1 MLIISAVAL
10 FILLL
15 LAISYFGYR
24 QYVKPTRL
32 YRRLSPENA
41 DVEAGTEM
49 AKEARKVPVQVL
61 EALGSSSPMAEP
73 GGSPT
78 HLELTAAGFRSD
90 NALNIFAGIRLAAC
104 IVLPLVAFSYRFA
117 AGGSS
122 KSALL
127 LTAAAAGLGYMG
139 PGMVLERLVK
149 RRQKRLRLS
158 LPDALDLMVV
168 SVEAGLGL
176 DQAIHHTAR
185 ELAVAHKELC
195 EELSLISLQIRAGTR
210 RSDAFRNLADRTG
223 EEEIKKLVSLLIQ
236 TDRFG
241 TSVADSLRSHSDYMR
256 VRRRQDAEER
266 AAKVGVKLVF
276 PIFFCILPSMMLVSA
291 GPGIL
296 QICKSLF
303 PMLKNFGQ
311 Q

>member
-1 MLIISAVAL
+1 MLIAAAFGL
-10 FILLL
+10 FLLLL
-15 LAISYFGYR
+15 LAITYFGYR
-24 QYVKPTRL
+24 QYVKPAGI
-32 YRRLSPENA
+32 YRRLSQAPAPSEV
-41 DVEAGTEM
+41 DGLHVEETRTLPA
-49 AKEARKVPVQVL
+49 QVF
-61 EALGSSSPMAEP
+61 ESLGNVSPMSEQ

-78 HLELTAAGFRSD
+78 HRDLVAAGFRSEK
-90 NALNIFAGIRLAAC
+90 ALSIFGGVRLAAC
-104 IVLPLVAFSYRFA
+104 VGLPLITFTYRFA
-117 AGGSS
+117 IGGTG
-122 KSALL
+122 KSTLL

-168 SVEAGLGL
+168 AVEAGLGL
-176 DQAIHHTAR
+176 DQAIYYTAK
-185 ELAVAHKELC
+185 ELSVAHDELC
-195 EELSLISLQIRAGTR
+195 QELSLMGLEIRAGTK

-223 EEEIKKLVSLLIQ
+223 EDEIRKLVSMLIQ

-241 TSVADSLRSHSDYMR
+241 TSVADSLRTHSDYMR

-296 QICKSLF
+296 QICKNLF
-303 PMLKNFGQ
+303 PMMKSFGQ

>member
-1 MLIISAVAL
+1 MLIFAVIGL
-10 FILLL
+10 FLLLL
-15 LAISYFGYR
+15 LAITYFGYR
-24 QYVKPTRL
+24 QYVKPAGM
-32 YRRLSPENA
+32 YRRLAQKPA
-41 DVEAGTEM
+41 DLEIDEAPQKTP
-49 AKEARKVPVQVL
+49 KLRVQL
-61 EALGSSSPMAEP
+61 FEALGNASPMSEE

-78 HLELTAAGFRSD
+78 HRELVSAGFRSEK
-90 NALNIFAGIRLAAC
+90 ALTVFSGIRLAAC
-104 IVLPLVAFSYRFA
+104 VLLPLITFSCRFA
-117 AGGSS
+117 IGGTG
-122 KSALL
+122 KSTLM

-139 PGMVLERLVK
+139 PGIVLERLVK
-149 RRQKRLRLS
+149 RRQKQLRLS

-168 SVEAGLGL
+168 AVEAGLGF
-176 DQAIHHTAR
+176 DQAIYYTAK
-185 ELAVAHKELC
+185 ELALAHKELC
-195 EELSLISLQIRAGTR
+195 QELSLMGLEIRAGTR

-223 EEEIKKLVSLLIQ
+223 EDEIRKLVSMLIQ

-241 TSVADSLRSHSDYMR
+241 TSVADSLRTHSDYMR

-296 QICKSLF
+296 QICKNLF